1 MSRAMPTQVEELPDN
16 RVRLTVDVPQA
27 DLRHAVEHATS
38 DLARSVK
45 IPGFRKGKVP
55 TQVLE
60 ARIGRERIFSEA
72 VESHIGGWFLN
83 AAATTRIRPVAA
95 PEYDYD
101 LPGSED
107 DEFSFTAT
115 VSVQPKP
122 EPADWTA
129 LEVPYAEP
137 EVPKEVVDEELEA
150 LRASVAELAPAEG
163 RPARTG
169 DVLVIDVIAQSKDG
183 APGEGQRDLVVEL
196 GAGRLLEEIERA
208 LTGASPGES
217 KELEL
222 AQPDGSTAKATI
234 TLKELKEKVLPALD
248 DELARAAS
256 EFDTLDEL
264 RADIEQRIRD
274 VLEEQA
280 ETDFRASAA
289 DLLVQASGVEAA
301 GPLVEARTRELLNA
315 FARSLER
322 RGINP
327 EAYLQLSGQ
336 TGEQLVERLH
346 LEAQQSVARELV
358 LEAVADKLGLEVSD
372 AEIEELIREQ
382 AETHGDDPDEA
393 VSQVIA
399 GGAQEALRG
408 DLRLRKALDRV
419 ASEAKRVPVDLARAR
434 ESIWTPEKES
444 PPTETKLW
452 TPGSKEPA

>member
-1 MSRAMPTQVEELPDN
+1 MAAQIEELPDN
-16 RVRLTVDVPQA
+16 RVRLTVEVPQA
-27 DLRHAVEHATS
+27 DLQHAVEHATS
-38 DLARSVK
+38 DLAQSVK
-45 IPGFRKGKVP
+45 VPGFRKGKVP
-55 TQVLE
+55 DQVLR

-95 PEYDYD
+95 PEYDYE
-101 LPGSED
+101 LPDSEED
-107 DEFSFTAT
+107 PFSFTAT

-137 EVPKEVVDEELEA
+137 EVPEEVVTQELDA
-150 LRASVAELAPAEG
+150 LRDSVAELVPVD

-169 DVLVIDVIAQSKDG
+169 DVAVIDVFDAEGD
-183 APGEGQRDLVVEL
+183 GQRDLVVEL
-196 GAGRLLEEIERA
+196 GGGRLVEELERA
-208 LTGASPGES
+208 LTGASPGET

-222 AQPDGSTAKATI
+222 PQDDGTPTKATV
-234 TLKELKEKVLPALD
+234 TLRELKEKELPPVD

-256 EFDTLDEL
+256 EFDTLAEL
-264 RADIEQRIRD
+264 RADIEGRIGD
-274 VLEEQA
+274 VLEEEA
-280 ETDFRASAA
+280 ETAFRAAA
-289 DLLVQASGVEAA
+289 VDTLVQATGVEAA
-301 GPLVEARTRELLNA
+301 GPLVEARARELLNA

-322 RGINP
+322 RGISP
-327 EAYLQLSGQ
+327 EMYLQLSGE
-336 TGEQLVERLH
+336 TGDQLVERLRA
-346 LEAQQSVARELV
+346 EAQLSVARELV

-372 AEIEELIREQ
+372 EEIEELIREQ

-393 VSQVIA
+393 VQQVFAA
-399 GGAQEALRG
+399 GGSEALRG

-419 ASEAKRVPVDLARAR
+419 AAEVQRVPADVARAR
-434 ESIWTPEKES
+434 ESIWTPDKES

>member
-1 MSRAMPTQVEELPDN
+1 MATQVEELPDN
-16 RVRLTVDVPQA
+16 RVRLRVDVPQA

-45 IPGFRKGKVP
+45 VPGFRKGKVP
-55 TQVLE
+55 LRVLE

-72 VESHIGGWFLN
+72 VESHIGGWFMN

-101 LPGSED
+101 VPGSED
-107 DEFSFTAT
+107 DDFSFVAT

-122 EPADWTA
+122 EPADWTQ

-137 EVPKEVVDEELEA
+137 EVPEEVVDEEIEA
-150 LRASVAELAPAEG
+150 LRSSVAALTPVED
-163 RPARTG
+163 RPARSG
-169 DVLVIDVIAQSKDG
+169 DVVVIDVVADS
-183 APGEGQRDLVVEL
+183 GEGQRDLVVEL
-196 GAGRLLEEIERA
+196 GAGALMEELERT
-208 LTGASPGES
+208 LTGTSPGET
-217 KELEL
+217 KEVEL
-222 AQPDGSTAKATI
+222 PQPDGSTAKASL
-234 TLKELKEKVLPALD
+234 TLKEVKEKALPPLD

-264 RADIEQRIRD
+264 RADIEQRIRT

-280 ETDFRASAA
+280 ETDFRAAAA
-289 DLLVQASGVEAA
+289 DLLVRETGVQAA
-301 GPLVEARTRELLNA
+301 GPLVDARTRELLNG

-322 RGINP
+322 RGISP

-336 TGEQLVERLH
+336 SGEELVDQLRA
-346 LEAQQSVARELV
+346 EAELSVARELV
-358 LEAVADKLGLEVSD
+358 LEAVADKLALEVPDS
-372 AEIEELIREQ
+372 EIEELIREQ
-382 AETHGDDPDEA
+382 AEAHGDDADEA
-393 VSQVIA
+393 VAQVQA
-399 GGAQEALRG
+399 TSGALEALRA

-419 ASEAKRVPVDLARAR
+419 AAEAKRVPVELARAR

-444 PPTETKLW
+444 PQTETKLW

>member
-1 MSRAMPTQVEELPDN
+1 MATQVEELPDN
-16 RVRLTVDVPQA
+16 RVRLRVDVPQA

-45 IPGFRKGKVP
+45 VPGFRKGKVP
-55 TQVLE
+55 LRVLE

-72 VESHIGGWFLN
+72 VESHIGGWFMN

-101 LPGSED
+101 VPGSED
-107 DEFSFTAT
+107 DDFSFVAT

-122 EPADWTA
+122 EPADWTQ

-137 EVPKEVVDEELEA
+137 EVPEEVVDEEIEA
-150 LRASVAELAPAEG
+150 LRSSVAALTPVED
-163 RPARTG
+163 RPARSG
-169 DVLVIDVIAQSKDG
+169 DVVVIDVVADS
-183 APGEGQRDLVVEL
+183 GEGQRDLVVEL
-196 GAGRLLEEIERA
+196 GAGALMEELERT
-208 LTGASPGES
+208 LTGTSPGET
-217 KELEL
+217 KEVEL
-222 AQPDGSTAKATI
+222 PQPDGSTAKASL
-234 TLKELKEKVLPALD
+234 TLKEVKEKALPPLD

-264 RADIEQRIRD
+264 RADIEQRIRT

-280 ETDFRASAA
+280 ETDFRAAAA
-289 DLLVQASGVEAA
+289 DLLVRETGVQAA
-301 GPLVEARTRELLNA
+301 GPLVDARTRELLNG

-322 RGINP
+322 RGISP

-336 TGEQLVERLH
+336 SGEELVDQLRA
-346 LEAQQSVARELV
+346 EAELSVARELV
-358 LEAVADKLGLEVSD
+358 LEAVADKLALEVPDS
-372 AEIEELIREQ
+372 EIEELIREQ
-382 AETHGDDPDEA
+382 AEAHGDDADEA
-393 VSQVIA
+393 VAQVKA
-399 GGAQEALRG
+399 TSGALEALRA

-419 ASEAKRVPVDLARAR
+419 AAEAKRVPVELARAR

-444 PPTETKLW
+444 PQTETKLW